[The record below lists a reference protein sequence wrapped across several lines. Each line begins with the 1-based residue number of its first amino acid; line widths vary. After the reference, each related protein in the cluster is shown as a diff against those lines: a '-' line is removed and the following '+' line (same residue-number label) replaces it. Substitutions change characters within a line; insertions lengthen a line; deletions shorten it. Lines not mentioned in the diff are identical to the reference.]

1 MLTRSARECT
11 RSVTSLFS
19 KARISHRRLFI
30 RDGPVVRCT
39 SSSTIA
45 RCSFTHLHIDVWSG
59 QLFAKCFC
67 RVYDTYSRHADCH
80 RCPALAWQLM
90 SSVREMRG
98 LLTDQMVTRDQF
110 ERYHAEYLNFVIST
124 VEEAVSPINHEF
136 DDL

>member
-1 MLTRSARECT
+1 
-11 RSVTSLFS
+11 
-19 KARISHRRLFI
+19 
-30 RDGPVVRCT
+30 
-39 SSSTIA
+39 
-45 RCSFTHLHIDVWSG
+45 
-59 QLFAKCFC
+59 
-67 RVYDTYSRHADCH
+67 
-80 RCPALAWQLM
+80 M